1 MISKK
6 MGPVKMSGSS
16 DGKETRPSLDYVDN
30 TQNYFIIVANQQAN
44 KVKLEEMWGRLIVNG
59 HKGPY

>member
-1 MISKK
+1 
-6 MGPVKMSGSS
+6 MGRNG
-16 DGKETRPSLDYVDN
+16 PSLDYDDN

-44 KVKLEEMWGRLIVNG
+44 KVGLGETWGRLIVYG